1 MCPSCEVIELFVG
14 YFPWFENLW
23 PVGSMSQNISSL
35 ISLWVYVA
43 RFQVCDLFVAL
54 FSSMWGLWLDYG
66 CLLQDW
72 DLWFVYGYLSQVAR
86 SLICLWL
93 YISRCQVCI
102 PIQHIYP
109 AGKVS
114 RLFVVSCCRIQ
125 GLWSLFGCV
134 SYMRSVICLLV
145 NITVCECLFCVY
157 LSRMWG
163 LIQHVPDCKVPNL
176 LVGLC
181 LRMFLSAVCV
191 CMSQVW
197 RFDLLG
203 VYFAVCGAPD
213 IFVGIHPIMSGPCS
227 LWVCMSQMVSS
238 LMCLWV

>member
-1 MCPSCEVIELFVG
+1 MLQNFRSVTYLWFFFLACEVSGLIMGAYCRIET
-14 YFPWFENLW
+14 
-23 PVGSMSQNISSL
+23 S
-35 ISLWVYVA
+35 
-43 RFQVCDLFVAL
+43 DLFMGIYL
-54 FSSMWGLWLDYG
+54 RLQGLWSVCG
-66 CLLQDW
+66 
-72 DLWFVYGYLSQVAR
+72 
-86 SLICLWL
+86 

-102 PIQHIYP
+102 PILHIYP

-134 SYMRSVICLLV
+134 SYMRSVISLLV